1 MDTRQLRP
9 ATYKAIL
16 DEAGRFHPDLALQ
29 FGMLARLSVNE
40 QDYIRKSEELIS
52 FMSQYNDADIDA
64 VFLEAPL
71 TTAEFNDALN
81 HISANIKTLQE

>member
-1 MDTRQLRP
+1 MDTRQLSP
-9 ATYKAIL
+9 LTYKAIL

-40 QDYIRKSEELIS
+40 QDYISKSMELIR
-52 FMSQYNDADIDA
+52 FMSQYSDADIDA
-64 VFLEAPL
+64 VFLETPL
-71 TTAEFNDALN
+71 SSAQFHDALN